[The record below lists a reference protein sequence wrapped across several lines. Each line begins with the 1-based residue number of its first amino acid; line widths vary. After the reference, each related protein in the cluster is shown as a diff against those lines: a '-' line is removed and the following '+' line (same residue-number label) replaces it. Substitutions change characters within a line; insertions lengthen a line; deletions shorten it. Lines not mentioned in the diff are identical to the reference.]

1 MPFDQIQPRD
11 ERGRWTKGKTA
22 GGVVGAALVAGLM
35 AAANGADVTTSVG
48 TALDTAASQGSADAE
63 TASSRDAATKGNE
76 KEAWQRL
83 ALRQL
88 ERKVKDDLRCAVQ
101 SFGQVQQFFVTH
113 PCKKLSQVVY
123 AFEDANGDDIVGT
136 VMWVTMPSADDAE
149 QLRQLED
156 TYGTGDVTPFITE
169 ILGVA
174 GIKFTG
180 QHYRS
185 RIDGPL
191 FVISETE
198 PLHGRPSD
206 KFLLDVATVLDV
218 LPPL

>member
-1 MPFDQIQPRD
+1 M
-11 ERGRWTKGKTA
+11 
-22 GGVVGAALVAGLM
+22 
-35 AAANGADVTTSVG
+35 
-48 TALDTAASQGSADAE
+48 
-63 TASSRDAATKGNE
+63 
-76 KEAWQRL
+76 

-101 SFGQVQQFFVTH
+101 SFGQVQQFFITH

-123 AFEDANGDDIVGT
+123 AFEDANGNDIVGT

-185 RIDGPL
+185 RRDGPL

-206 KFLLDVATVLDV
+206 EFLLDVATVLDV

>member
-1 MPFDQIQPRD
+1 MPGGPDQPRGPD
-11 ERGRWTKGKTA
+11 GRWIKGKAA
-22 GGVVGAALVAGLM
+22 GGFVGAALVAGLM
-35 AAANGADVTTSVG
+35 AAANGGDVTTSVG
-48 TALDTAASQGSADAE
+48 TALDTAASQSPAEAE
-63 TASSRDAATKGNE
+63 TASSREAAKKGNE
-76 KEAWQRL
+76 QQAWQRL

-88 ERKVKDDLRCAVQ
+88 EREVKNELRCAVQ
-101 SFGQVQQFFVTH
+101 SFGQVRQFFVTH

-123 AFEDANGDDIVGT
+123 ALRDKDGDDIVGT
-136 VMWVTMPSADDAE
+136 VMWVTMPTADDAMQLE
-149 QLRQLED
+149 QVED
-156 TYGTGDVTPFITE
+156 TYGTGDVTPFTTE

-185 RIDGPL
+185 RRDGSL

-206 KFLLDVATVLDV
+206 EFLLDVATVLDV
-218 LPPL
+218 LPPP

>member
-1 MPFDQIQPRD
+1 VPFDPQQPRD

-22 GGVVGAALVAGLM
+22 GGAVVAALVAGLM

-48 TALDTAASQGSADAE
+48 TALDTAASQSSVDAE
-63 TASSRDAATKGNE
+63 TASSREAAKKGNE
-76 KEAWQRL
+76 KEAWQRM
-83 ALRQL
+83 ALKEV

-101 SFGQVQQFFVTH
+101 SFGQVQQFFVSH
-113 PCKKLSQVVY
+113 PCQKLGQVVY
-123 AFEDANGDDIVGT
+123 ALEDANGNDIIGT

-149 QLRQLED
+149 QLQQLED
-156 TYGTGDVTPFITE
+156 TYGTGDVTPFTTE
-169 ILGVA
+169 ILGLGGV
-174 GIKFTG
+174 KFTG

-185 RIDGPL
+185 RRDGSL

-198 PLHGRPSD
+198 PLRGRPSNE
-206 KFLLDVATVLDV
+206 LLLEVATVADV